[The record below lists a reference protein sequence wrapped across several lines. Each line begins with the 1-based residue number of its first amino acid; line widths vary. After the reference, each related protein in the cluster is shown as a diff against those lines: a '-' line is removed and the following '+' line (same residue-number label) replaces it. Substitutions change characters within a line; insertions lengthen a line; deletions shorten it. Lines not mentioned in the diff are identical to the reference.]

1 MEKPLWARRDV
12 SWLPIVSNEERALR
26 RYIITSIFMASICS
40 RIAQGKQSKPVPN
53 LRRQSAAAIKVYPA
67 RGKRIRI
74 VAGAKRTLVD
84 LTDDISGCLEL
95 FDYSYPPPRKWKQ
108 PLVIRV
114 IDIVRKDNKHYLA
127 LLTSAQ
133 SNCNVQGFCG
143 AATDY
148 TLIWLKLGAGL
159 ELEEKKSAVIEDC
172 KSIIHLVDPGYDR
185 SDETP
190 SIKLVS
196 GKLTI
201 EYGNTIDD
209 NLRTLTQ
216 LVYDGTFPEQGFV
229 ITTKE
234 KKPQQEQ

>member
-1 MEKPLWARRDV
+1 M
-12 SWLPIVSNEERALR
+12 R
-26 RYIITSIFMASICS
+26 RYIITSIFVALICS
-40 RIAQGKQSKPVPN
+40 QIAQG
-53 LRRQSAAAIKVYPA
+53 RQATLPSSIRQNAATIKVYSV
-67 RGKRIRI
+67 RGKQIRI
-74 VAGAKRTLVD
+74 VAGTKRTLVD

-108 PLVIRV
+108 ALAIKL
-114 IDIVRKDNKHYLA
+114 IDTVRKDNKHYLA

-133 SNCNVQGFCG
+133 SNCNVQGVCG

-190 SIKLVS
+190 SIKLVG

-209 NLRTLTQ
+209 NVRTLSQ
-216 LVYDGTFPEQGFV
+216 LVYDRTFPEQGFV

-234 KKPQQEQ
+234 KKSQQEQ